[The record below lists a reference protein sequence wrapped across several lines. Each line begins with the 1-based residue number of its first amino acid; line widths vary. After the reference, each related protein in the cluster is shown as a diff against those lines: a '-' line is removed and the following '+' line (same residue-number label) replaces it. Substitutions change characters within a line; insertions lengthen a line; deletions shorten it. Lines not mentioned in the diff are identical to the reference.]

1 MNKVLS
7 FDFWQRF
14 GKSLI
19 VVIAVMPAAGLMI
32 SLGKVLAMY
41 AGGIGALETLGS
53 IMENIGWGVIVN
65 LHLLFAVAIG
75 GSWAKERAGGAFAAI
90 IAFILINRTTGV
102 IFGVNN
108 GMLSDS
114 SATVTS
120 LFGSELPVTQF
131 FTNILGAPALN
142 MGVFI
147 GLISGYLGANLYNR
161 YHNFSRLPEALAFF
175 NGKRFVPFV
184 VMFYSIIIAFVLA
197 IVWPLIQGLLND
209 FGQWIATSK
218 DTAPVV
224 APFIYG
230 TLERLLLPFGL
241 HHTLTIPM
249 NYTELGGTYQLL
261 TGASAG
267 SNVYGQDPLWLAW
280 ISDLNNLKLTD
291 PASYQHLLETV
302 HPARFKAGQVIAA
315 AASLI
320 GAGLAMYHCVDSDKR
335 MQYKPMF
342 LSACLAVLLTG
353 VTEPIE
359 FMFMFVAPV
368 LYVAHALLTGL
379 AFALVDFFDLRV
391 HAFGLIELITR
402 IPMMISAGIGGD
414 LINFAATCVAFFGIN
429 YGLFKV
435 LINKFNLPTPGRAGN
450 YIDEKSETM
459 SKEDKLDI
467 IIQNLGGRDNIVEID
482 ACMTRL
488 RITVKDASLVL
499 EYKDWKSTGALG
511 LVIKDQGVQAIY
523 GPGVDAIKSALIEKT
538 SHGMTEAKHNNSPQ
552 YTQAV

>member
-1 MNKVLS
+1 MNSLLS

-19 VVIAVMPAAGLMI
+19 VVIAVMPAAGIMI
-32 SLGKVLAMY
+32 SLGKVLSMY
-41 AGGIGALETLGS
+41 AGGFGAVETLGH
-53 IMENIGWGVIVN
+53 IMENLGWGIIVN

-75 GSWAKERAGGAFAAI
+75 GSWAKEKAGGAFAAI

-102 IFGVNN
+102 IFGVNTS
-108 GMLSDS
+108 MLSDPN
-114 SATVTS
+114 ATVLS
-120 LFGSELPVTQF
+120 LFGSELPVSQF

-147 GLISGYLGANLYNR
+147 GIISGYLGANLFNK
-161 YHNFSRLPEALAFF
+161 YHDYSRLPEALAFF

-184 VMFYSIIIAFVLA
+184 VIFYSVILAFSLA
-197 IVWPLIQGLLND
+197 IVWPVVQGALND
-209 FGQWIATSK
+209 FGQWIASSK
-218 DTAPVV
+218 DSAPVI
-224 APFIYG
+224 APFVYG

-267 SNVYGQDPLWLAW
+267 SSVYGQDPLWLAW

-291 PASYQHLLETV
+291 PTTYQHLLDTV
-302 HPARFKAGQVIAA
+302 HPARFKAGQVIIAA
-315 AASLI
+315 SSLI
-320 GAGLAMYHCVDSDKR
+320 GAGLAMYHCVDAEKR
-335 MQYKPMF
+335 LQYKPMF

-359 FMFMFVAPV
+359 FMFMFVAPI

-391 HAFGLIELITR
+391 HAFGLIELLTR

-414 LINFAATCVAFFGIN
+414 LIRFVLSCVAFFAIN
-429 YGLFKV
+429 YALFRV
-435 LINKFNLPTPGRAGN
+435 LITKFNLPTPGRAGN
-450 YIDEKSETM
+450 YIDEKSDAMT
-459 SKEDKLDI
+459 KDDKLNI
-467 IIQNLGGRDNIVEID
+467 IIQNLGGHANISEID

-488 RITVKDASLVL
+488 RVTVKDAALVS
-499 EYKDWKSTGALG
+499 EFNDWKSTGALG

-523 GPGVDAIKSALIEKT
+523 GPGVDVIKSGLVE
-538 SHGMTEAKHNNSPQ
+538 KHNI
-552 YTQAV
+552 A

>member
-1 MNKVLS
+1 MSKLFS

-19 VVIAVMPAAGLMI
+19 VVIAVMPAAGIMI
-32 SLGKVLAMY
+32 SLGKVVAMY
-41 AGGIGALETLGS
+41 AGGIGAVETLGS

-90 IAFILINRTTGV
+90 IAFILINRITGV

-108 GMLSDS
+108 AMLSDPDAS
-114 SATVTS
+114 VLS
-120 LFGSELPVTQF
+120 LFGAQLPVSQF

-147 GLISGYLGANLYNR
+147 GLISGYLGAVLYNR
-161 YHNFSRLPEALAFF
+161 YHDYSRLPEALAFF
-175 NGKRFVPFV
+175 NGKRFVPFMV
-184 VMFYSIIIAFVLA
+184 IFYSVFIAFVLA
-197 IVWPLIQGLLND
+197 VIWPVIQGMLND
-209 FGQWIATSK
+209 FGQWIASSK

-249 NYTELGGTYQLL
+249 NYTELGGAYQLL

-267 SNVYGQDPLWLAW
+267 SSVYGQDPLWLAW
-280 ISDLNNLKLTD
+280 VSDLNNLKLTE
-291 PASYQHLLETV
+291 PATYQQLLDTV
-302 HPARFKAGQVIAA
+302 HPARFKAGQVIIGVS
-315 AASLI
+315 SLI
-320 GAGLAMYHCVDSDKR
+320 GAGFAMYQCVDKDKKA
-335 MQYKPMF
+335 QYKPMF

-353 VTEPIE
+353 VTEPLE

-379 AFALVDFFDLRV
+379 AFALVDFLDLRV

-402 IPMMISAGIGGD
+402 IPMMVSAGIGGD
-414 LINFAATCVAFFGIN
+414 LINFALVSLVFFGIN
-429 YGLFKV
+429 YGLFKT
-435 LINKFNLPTPGRAGN
+435 LITKFHLPTPGRAGN
-450 YIDEKSETM
+450 YIDEKAGEV
-459 SKEDKLDI
+459 SKEDRLDI
-467 IIQNLGGRDNIVEID
+467 IIQNLGGYSNIVEID

-488 RITVKDASLVL
+488 RIQVKEASLVS
-499 EYKDWKSTGALG
+499 EFDEWKLTGALG
-511 LVIKDQGVQAIY
+511 LVVKDKGVQAIY
-523 GPGVDAIKSALIEKT
+523 GPGVDAIKSALVQ
-538 SHGMTEAKHNNSPQ
+538 KHS
-552 YTQAV
+552 AV